1 MAGKEEDLQD
11 SQHGVNL
18 DREQFCC
25 SVCLDLLKEPV
36 TVHCGHSYC
45 RGCIESCWDGQGE
58 REEYS
63 CPQCR
68 ETFHP
73 RPVLKRNNMLAEVR
87 GGLCSKVVEK
97 LKMSYPQPPP
107 PSLTLAAPP
116 DVACDFC
123 SLGQNKAT
131 KSCLTCLASY
141 CDEHA
146 EPHYTVPV
154 LQKHELISATM
165 PVGDKVC
172 TEHRKLMDLC
182 CQTDEQL
189 ICTECTVDKH
199 KGHQFVSV
207 LELKETTKERLEKV
221 RKQVQEKVQQREE
234 ELETII
240 QAEKNVKSS
249 AQTSKADCAKAFS
262 ELISSVQNR
271 RSKLEQLIEAQE
283 KSALAQAGALKQ
295 QLEKE
300 LGELRGRDAQLLR
313 LSSSDDVVYLTQL
326 NSISIAFQDFALG
339 AGPPRSF
346 TDVTA
351 CVTELK
357 AKADILLKE
366 TWPKI
371 STTVSYVDF
380 SLPPA
385 PNSREEFLRYWRPL
399 TLDDTSNYINLN
411 LMDNKRKIRPS
422 PIPYPTN
429 PNRFTQFPQVLC
441 TEALTERCY
450 WEVEWH
456 ARTLSAAVAYKDAN
470 RTSDESEFGRNDKSW
485 ALECSGDTLKFRHN
499 DVDVKVPG
507 SCSKK
512 IGVFLDYQAGIL
524 SFYQASDQMLQI
536 FEVRTT
542 FTEPLHPGIGMN
554 YEWYDTGVFAQLAKL
569 K

>member
-1 MAGKEEDLQD
+1 MASKEEDLQD
-11 SQHGVNL
+11 NQYVVNL
-18 DREQFCC
+18 DHEQFCC
-25 SVCLDLLKEPV
+25 SVCLDLLNEPV
-36 TVHCGHSYC
+36 TIHCGHSYC
-45 RGCIESCWDGQGE
+45 RSCIESSWDRQGE

-73 RPVLKRNNMLAEVR
+73 RPVLKRNNMLAEVV
-87 GGLCSKVVEK
+87 KK
-97 LKMSYPQPPP
+97 FKMRYPQPPP
-107 PSLTLAAPP
+107 PSLTVAAPP

-123 SLGQNKAT
+123 SLGGNKAT

-141 CDEHA
+141 CNEHV
-146 EPHYTVPV
+146 EPHYTVSV
-154 LQKHELISATM
+154 LQEHELISATM
-165 PVGDKVC
+165 PIGHKVC

-189 ICTECTVDKH
+189 ICTKCTMDKH
-199 KGHQFVSV
+199 KGHKFVSI

-271 RSKLEQLIEAQE
+271 CSKLEQLIEAQE
-283 KSALAQAGALKQ
+283 KSALAQAGELKQ
-295 QLEKE
+295 RLENE
-300 LGELRGRDAQLLR
+300 LGELRGKEGQLLR

-326 NSISIAFQDFALG
+326 NPISVAFQDFAPG

-357 AKADILLKE
+357 AKADILLEE

-380 SLPPA
+380 SLSPA

-399 TLDDTSNYINLN
+399 TLDDTSNYPKLT
-411 LMDNKRKIRPS
+411 LMDNNQEMRPS
-422 PIPYPTN
+422 PIPYSPH
-429 PNRFTQFPQVLC
+429 PNRFIKFPQVLC
-441 TEALTERCY
+441 KEALTERCY
-450 WEVEWH
+450 WEVKWH

-485 ALECSGDTLKFRHN
+485 TLECSGDTLTFRHN
-499 DVDVKVPG
+499 DVDTKVPG

-524 SFYQASDQMLQI
+524 RFYQASDQMLQI
-536 FEVRTT
+536 FEVQTT
-542 FTEPLHPGIGMN
+542 FTEPLYPGIGLN
-554 YEWYDTGVFAQLAKL
+554 YEWYDTGVFAGLAKL

>member
-1 MAGKEEDLQD
+1 MKM
-11 SQHGVNL
+11 
-18 DREQFCC
+18 
-25 SVCLDLLKEPV
+25 
-36 TVHCGHSYC
+36 
-45 RGCIESCWDGQGE
+45 
-58 REEYS
+58 
-63 CPQCR
+63 
-68 ETFHP
+68 
-73 RPVLKRNNMLAEVR
+73 RN
-87 GGLCSKVVEK
+87 
-97 LKMSYPQPPP
+97 PQPPP
-107 PSLTLAAPP
+107 PSLTVAAPP

-123 SLGQNKAT
+123 SLGRNKAT

-141 CDEHA
+141 CDEHV

-199 KGHQFVSV
+199 KGHMFVSI

-240 QAEKNVKSS
+240 QAENNVKSS
-249 AQTSKADCAKAFS
+249 AQTSKADCGKAFS

-283 KSALAQAGALKQ
+283 KSALAQAGELKQ
-295 QLEKE
+295 RLEEE

-313 LSSSDDVVYLTQL
+313 LSSSDDVVYLAQL
-326 NSISIAFQDFALG
+326 NSISAEFQDFAPG

-357 AKADILLKE
+357 AKADILLNK

-399 TLDDTSNYINLN
+399 TLDDTSNYPNLN
-411 LMDNKRKIRPS
+411 LMNNCKIRPS
-422 PIPYPTN
+422 PIPYASH
-429 PNRFTQFPQVLC
+429 PNRFTKFPQVLC
-441 TEALTERCY
+441 KEALTERSY

-456 ARTLSAAVAYKDAN
+456 ARTLSAAVAYTDAN

-485 ALECSGDTLKFRHN
+485 TLECSGDTLKFRHN
-499 DVDVKVPG
+499 DVDMKVPG

-512 IGVFLDYQAGIL
+512 IACSWITRQEF
-524 SFYQASDQMLQI
+524 
-536 FEVRTT
+536 
-542 FTEPLHPGIGMN
+542 
-554 YEWYDTGVFAQLAKL
+554 
-569 K
+569 

>member
-1 MAGKEEDLQD
+1 MAGKEDDLQD
-11 SQHGVNL
+11 SRYEVSL
-18 DREQFCC
+18 DRQQFCC
-25 SVCLDLLKEPV
+25 SVCLGLLKEPV

-45 RGCIESCWDGQGE
+45 RGCIESCWDRQGE
-58 REEYS
+58 GGEYS

-73 RPVLKRNNMLAEVR
+73 RPVLKRNNMLAEV
-87 GGLCSKVVEK
+87 VER
-97 LKMSYPQPPP
+97 LRMSYPQPPP

-123 SLGQNKAT
+123 SLGRNRAT

-154 LQKHELISATM
+154 LQKHELISATV

-172 TEHRKLMDLC
+172 AEHRKLLDLC
-182 CQTDEQL
+182 CQTDGQL

-199 KGHQFVSV
+199 KGHKFVSV
-207 LELKETTKERLEKV
+207 LELKETTKERLEKL

-249 AQTSKADCAKAFS
+249 AQTSKAGCAEAFS

-283 KSALAQAGALKQ
+283 RSALAQAGQLKQ

-313 LSSSDDVVYLTQL
+313 LSSSGDVVPLTQL
-326 NSISIAFQDFALG
+326 NSISVAFQDFAPG
-339 AGPPRSF
+339 VGPPRSF

-357 AKADILLKE
+357 AKADVLLKE
-366 TWPKI
+366 SWRKI

-399 TLDDTSNYINLN
+399 TLDDTSNYPNLI
-411 LMDNKRKIRPS
+411 LMDDNRILRPS
-422 PIPYPTN
+422 PISSPSH
-429 PNRFTQFPQVLC
+429 PNRFIKFPQVLC
-441 TEALTERCY
+441 KEALTEQCY

-456 ARTLSAAVAYKDAN
+456 ARTLSAAVAYRNAN

-485 ALECSGDTLKFRHN
+485 ALECSGDTLRFRHN
-499 DVDVKVPG
+499 DVNVKVAG

-542 FTEPLHPGIGMN
+542 FTEPLHPGIGLD
-554 YEWYDTGVFAQLAKL
+554 YKWYDTGVFGQLAKL
-569 K
+569 N

>member
-1 MAGKEEDLQD
+1 
-11 SQHGVNL
+11 
-18 DREQFCC
+18 
-25 SVCLDLLKEPV
+25 
-36 TVHCGHSYC
+36 
-45 RGCIESCWDGQGE
+45 
-58 REEYS
+58 
-63 CPQCR
+63 
-68 ETFHP
+68 
-73 RPVLKRNNMLAEVR
+73 
-87 GGLCSKVVEK
+87 
-97 LKMSYPQPPP
+97 MSYPQPPP

-123 SLGQNKAT
+123 SLGRNRAT

-154 LQKHELISATM
+154 LQKHELISATV

-172 TEHRKLMDLC
+172 AEHRKLLDLC
-182 CQTDEQL
+182 CQTDGQL

-199 KGHQFVSV
+199 KGHKFVSV
-207 LELKETTKERLEKV
+207 LELKETTKERLEKL

-249 AQTSKADCAKAFS
+249 AQTSKAGCAEAFS

-283 KSALAQAGALKQ
+283 RSALAQAGQLKQ

-313 LSSSDDVVYLTQL
+313 LSSSGDVVPLTQL
-326 NSISIAFQDFALG
+326 NSISVAFQDFAPG
-339 AGPPRSF
+339 VGPPRSF

-357 AKADILLKE
+357 AKADVLLKE
-366 TWPKI
+366 SWRKI

-399 TLDDTSNYINLN
+399 TLDDTSNYPNLI
-411 LMDNKRKIRPS
+411 LMDDNRILRPS
-422 PIPYPTN
+422 PISSPSH
-429 PNRFTQFPQVLC
+429 PNRFIKFPQVLC
-441 TEALTERCY
+441 KEALTEQCY

-456 ARTLSAAVAYKDAN
+456 ARTLSAAVAYRNAN

-485 ALECSGDTLKFRHN
+485 ALECSGDTLRFRHN
-499 DVDVKVPG
+499 DVNVKVAG

-542 FTEPLHPGIGMN
+542 FTEPLHPGIGLD
-554 YEWYDTGVFAQLAKL
+554 YKWYDTGVFGQLAKL
-569 K
+569 N